1 MKLIAEIRDDFKRV
15 EVSLDFSLNARDE
28 EIAKTKGIV
37 DKQKEELVVRMT
49 IVDQFKI
56 EKTSIE
62 SIV

>member
-15 EVSLDFSLNARDE
+15 EVSLDFSLNARHE

-49 IVDQFKI
+49 IFDQFKI

>member
-1 MKLIAEIRDDFKRV
+1 MKLIAEIMVDLKRV
-15 EVSLDFSLNARDE
+15 EVSLDFSLNARHE
-28 EIAKTKGIV
+28 EIAKNKGIV

-56 EKTSIE
+56 VKTSIE